1 MPILDAF
8 KEISLLDEPLAPYT
22 WMKVGGPAQYLV
34 RPRNPDELLEVVRY
48 CHEEQIPVRVL
59 GGGSNVLVRDEGVSG
74 AVIQLIDER
83 DETLTVRPKGQSN
96 DERDKSIAK
105 SSAFGRITVDGTTV
119 TAGAGAALSQLIS
132 HSVKAELAGLET
144 LSGIPGTVGGALRG
158 NAGGRSG
165 DIGQF
170 VDSVTV
176 MSAKGEISTRRANE
190 LWFGYRESNI
200 EELVILE
207 GTFTLQQG
215 DPHEI
220 TRRMRKLWI
229 MKKATQPLSFQ
240 SAGCIFKNPRGL
252 SAGSLIEQAGLKGI
266 RVGQAEISDRHANF
280 IVTHPNAKSDDVLR
294 LIDLARSKVAEQFG
308 VDLELEIK
316 IW

>member
-1 MPILDAF
+1 
-8 KEISLLDEPLAPYT
+8 
-22 WMKVGGPAQYLV
+22 
-34 RPRNPDELLEVVRY
+34 
-48 CHEEQIPVRVL
+48 
-59 GGGSNVLVRDEGVSG
+59 
-74 AVIQLIDER
+74 
-83 DETLTVRPKGQSN
+83 
-96 DERDKSIAK
+96 
-105 SSAFGRITVDGTTV
+105 
-119 TAGAGAALSQLIS
+119 
-132 HSVKAELAGLET
+132 VKAELAGLET

-170 VDSVTV
+170 VDSVTA
-176 MSAKGEISTRRANE
+176 MSVKGELSTRRGND

-200 EELVILE
+200 DELIILE
-207 GTFTLQQG
+207 GTFSLQPG
-215 DPHEI
+215 DPQEI

-240 SAGCIFKNPRGL
+240 SAGCIFKHPRGL

-294 LIDLARSKVAEQFG
+294 LIDLARSKVSEQFG

>member
-1 MPILDAF
+1 MPLLDAF
-8 KEISLLDEPLAPYT
+8 KEISLLDESLAPYT
-22 WMKVGGPAQYLV
+22 WMKVGGPAQFLV

-74 AVIQLIDER
+74 AVVQLIGD
-83 DETLTVRPKGQSN
+83 
-96 DERDKSIAK
+96 
-105 SSAFGRITVDGTTV
+105 AFGQVSIDGTTV
-119 TAGAGAALSQLIS
+119 QAGAGAMLSHLIS
-132 HSVKAELAGLET
+132 ESVKAELSGLET
-144 LSGIPGTVGGALRG
+144 LSGIPGSVGGAIRG

-170 VDSVTV
+170 VESVTV
-176 MSAKGEISTRRANE
+176 MSAQGEGSTRRGND

-200 EELVILE
+200 DELVILE
-207 GTFTLQQG
+207 GTFALQPG
-215 DPHEI
+215 DPQEI

-280 IVTHPNAKSDDVLR
+280 IVTHPDAKSDDVMR
-294 LIDLARSKVAEQFG
+294 LIDLARSKVSEQFG

>member
-8 KEISLLDEPLAPYT
+8 KEISLLDEPLGPYT
-22 WMKVGGPAQYLV
+22 WMKIGGPAQFLV
-34 RPRNPDELLEVVRY
+34 RPRDTDELAEVVRY
-48 CHEEQIPVRVL
+48 CHEQQIPVRML

-74 AVIQLIDER
+74 AVLQLVDE
-83 DETLTVRPKGQSN
+83 S
-96 DERDKSIAK
+96 
-105 SSAFGRITVDGTTV
+105 FGRISIEGTTV
-119 TAGAGAALSQLIS
+119 QAGAGALLSQLIS
-132 HSVKAELAGLET
+132 QSVKAELAGLET

-176 MSAKGEISTRRANE
+176 MNSKGEISTRQGKE
-190 LWFGYRESNI
+190 LWFGYRESNVD
-200 EELVILE
+200 ELVILE
-207 GTFTLQQG
+207 GTFTLQTG
-215 DPHEI
+215 EPAEI

-252 SAGSLIEQAGLKGI
+252 SAGSLIEQSGLKGI

-280 IVTHPNAKSDDVLR
+280 IVTHPGAKSDDVLR
-294 LIDLARSKVAEQFG
+294 LVDLARSKVSEQFG